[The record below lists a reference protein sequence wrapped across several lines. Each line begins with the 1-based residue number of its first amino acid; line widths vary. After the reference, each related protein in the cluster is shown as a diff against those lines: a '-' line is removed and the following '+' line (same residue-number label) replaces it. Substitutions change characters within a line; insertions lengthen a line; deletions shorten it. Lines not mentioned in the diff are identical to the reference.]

1 MRLFGIGRQ
10 IEGRELRGGVRRDAD
25 AADPGRDK
33 TIAAFE
39 TPRKR
44 IGVELRAQLIGTG
57 HGHGAVGGDVLPA
70 ISQRGRDI
78 GRSTACR
85 TNAPAWNRSE
95 CPVPLL
101 ATEKFVPPPASAK
114 PAIVYGEMR

>member
-1 MRLFGIGRQ
+1 MPSGIAKDLSVRMPSSLRGIGDVLGAIGQRKSIGADNRLLGIGRQ

-44 IGVELRAQLIGTG
+44 IGVELRAELIGAG
-57 HGHGAVGGDVLPA
+57 
-70 ISQRGRDI
+70 QRSRCD
-78 GRSTACR
+78 
-85 TNAPAWNRSE
+85 WW
-95 CPVPLL
+95 
-101 ATEKFVPPPASAK
+101 
-114 PAIVYGEMR
+114 